1 MLLSFVTADTT
12 INYTYDV
19 QIDRATYYYYLDCKT
34 NFGWNRSSTRPRH
47 HHREEETAAAA
58 KALQLPGQ
66 ARQARMVRLAGV
78 TEPARF
84 IGWSMAGWSSA
95 GWQSNAR
102 SGCRWLASSRA
113 TGAWKR
119 KDVAVSRKSFDLA
132 GTSDLII
139 ATGP

>member
-78 TEPARF
+78 TEPARLLV
-84 IGWSMAGWSSA
+84 GAWLAGAQLAGKATRDRDAA
-95 GWQSNAR
+95 GWQAAGPLAPGNAR
-102 SGCRWLASSRA
+102 TSPSAGRAS
-113 TGAWKR
+113 
-119 KDVAVSRKSFDLA
+119 
-132 GTSDLII
+132 I
-139 ATGP
+139 